1 MLGKKGGGASD
12 DGLDSAIR
20 YYDHGREK
28 VRMHGVGSG
37 AKTACV
43 A

>member
-20 YYDHGREK
+20 YYGRGLGRVK
-28 VRMHGVGSG
+28 THGVGSG